1 MGPWID
7 ILPDRKAI
15 FHGSKGWPLIHS
27 KERWKQNF
35 LKPHHY
41 ISKQKGDEETEKYQL
56 LWAYGLI

>member
-1 MGPWID
+1 MGPWTN

-41 ISKQKGDEETEKYQL
+41 IYEQKGDEKTEKYQL
-56 LWAYGLI
+56 L